1 MDIDHV
7 TSSWLD
13 TMKRFSYS
21 SNLFRFQYLQWDFV
35 ESHEYE
41 NDKEL
46 DFMLC
51 QTFVFYW

>member
-13 TMKRFSYS
+13 TMKRFNYS
-21 SNLFRFQYLQWDFV
+21 SNLFRFQYLKWDFV